1 MKTLLICHQGALL
14 DREGMLRWLASFSEV
29 VGVVVL
35 RERAGRTRQRVKN
48 QIKRAGAARFLDV
61 VAFRLYYRAFLA
73 AADRRWEEE
82 RLAELRAEYPVLP
95 DAPVLETHSPNSAEA
110 EEFVRRLAP
119 DLVMARCK
127 TIIKES
133 VFSIPSCGVFVMHP
147 GVAPEYRNSHG
158 CFWALAQR
166 DLGRVG
172 MTLLRI
178 DRGVDTGPV
187 YGYYS
192 YPFDEVAESH
202 VRIQHRVVFDN
213 LPEIAAR
220 LRDVCAGRA
229 APLDA
234 HGRASAA
241 WGQPWLTTYLKW
253 KRAARARRAA
263 EGKGE
268 KAENF

>member
-29 VGVVVL
+29 AGLVVL
-35 RERAGRTRQRVKN
+35 RERAGRTRQRVRS
-48 QIKRAGAARFLDV
+48 QIRRAGAARFLDV
-61 VAFRLYYRAFLA
+61 LAFRLYYKAFLA
-73 AADRRWEEE
+73 ARDRRWEEE
-82 RLAELRAEYPVLP
+82 RLAELRAEYPLLP
-95 DAPVLETHSPNSAEA
+95 DVPVLETHSPNSAEA

-119 DLVMARCK
+119 DLVVARCK
-127 TIIKES
+127 TLIKEN
-133 VFSIPSCGVFVMHP
+133 VFSIPRCGTFVMHP

-158 CFWALAQR
+158 CFWALARR
-166 DLGRVG
+166 DLARVG

-178 DRGVDTGPV
+178 DKGVDTGPV

-213 LPEIAAR
+213 LPGLAAR
-220 LRDVCAGRA
+220 LRDICAGRA

-234 HGRASAA
+234 RCRPSAA
-241 WGQPWLTTYLKW
+241 WGQPWLTSYVKW
-253 KRAARARRAA
+253 KRAARRQ
-263 EGKGE
+263 KTGE
-268 KAENF
+268 RSQETGAGA